1 MRPATYWIGQYL
13 LATGTMF
20 LLLAAVD
27 LMRGDS
33 LAATWLT
40 TLGWSAAAA
49 AIFVA
54 SRWRQASRGIA
65 CAVCKD
71 EQVR

>member
-13 LATGTMF
+13 LAAGTMF
-20 LLLAAVD
+20 LLLLAID

-33 LAATWLT
+33 LAATWAH
-40 TLGWSAAAA
+40 TLAWSGAAA

-54 SRWRQASRGIA
+54 ARWRQAAAAADTDTRKIG
-65 CAVCKD
+65 
-71 EQVR
+71 

>member
-1 MRPATYWIGQYL
+1 MRPVTYWIGQYL
-13 LATGTMF
+13 LAAGTMF

-33 LAATWLT
+33 LAATWHG

-54 SRWRQASRGIA
+54 SRWRRASQGLA

-71 EQVR
+71 ERVH

>member
-1 MRPATYWIGQYL
+1 MRPVIYWIGQFL
-13 LATGTMF
+13 LAAGTMF
-20 LLLAAVD
+20 VLLAAVD

-33 LAATWLT
+33 LAAAWRQ
-40 TLGWSAAAA
+40 TLAWSAAAA

-54 SRWRQASRGIA
+54 SRWRQASKGVA

>member
-13 LATGTMF
+13 LAAGTMF
-20 LLLAAVD
+20 LLLVAID

-33 LAATWLT
+33 FAATWAH
-40 TLGWSAAAA
+40 TLVWSGAAA

-54 SRWRQASRGIA
+54 ARWRQAAAAADADTRKI
-65 CAVCKD
+65 
-71 EQVR
+71 R

>member
-13 LATGTMF
+13 LAAGTMF

-33 LAATWLT
+33 LAATWPD
-40 TLGWSAAAA
+40 TLAWSGAAA

-54 SRWRQASRGIA
+54 SRWRQASKGID
-65 CAVCKD
+65 CAACKD